1 MRAKEFVVEEETPLS
16 DDQKSAQQVVHRM
29 RDVGGYDRVYH
40 LNRIMMATALAD
52 GKSTNAVD
60 VPSSSWSE
68 KYNTAHPYTD
78 QEYNMIKAALNT
90 IPSDHNVVSNDHKSK
105 ELESVNKASP
115 VPHNSGKNN
124 KRRS

>member
-1 MRAKEFVVEEETPLS
+1 
-16 DDQKSAQQVVHRM
+16 
-29 RDVGGYDRVYH
+29 
-40 LNRIMMATALAD
+40 
-52 GKSTNAVD
+52 
-60 VPSSSWSE
+60 
-68 KYNTAHPYTD
+68 
-78 QEYNMIKAALNT
+78 MIKAALNT